1 MTSPSRRLRRPLL
14 AIGLVALG
22 VWLGARWWS
31 ADQHAEQTALDFVR
45 LHGSTSEASAWNP
58 LAQFLPPS
66 LQRWLPRI
74 SHRRITVIFPPECL
88 TDNMLEN
95 LLAIDDLHAIMVFDR
110 GLPQGTRLVPS
121 DIGRVAPQTSA
132 SAIARFRERFPHV
145 KLWAVPRTK
154 P

>member
-1 MTSPSRRLRRPLL
+1 MTSPSRRFRRLVP
-14 AIGLVALG
+14 AIALVALG
-22 VWLGARWWS
+22 IWLGARWWG
-31 ADQHAEQTALDFVR
+31 ADQYAERAALDFVR

-58 LAQFLPPS
+58 LAQFLPPIV
-66 LQRWLPRI
+66 QRWVPRF
-74 SHRRITVIFPPECL
+74 SRRRITVCFPPEQL

-110 GLPQGTRLVPS
+110 RLPQGTRLVPS

-132 SAIARFRERFPHV
+132 RTIARFRERFPHV
-145 KLWAVPRTK
+145 KLWAVPQPK